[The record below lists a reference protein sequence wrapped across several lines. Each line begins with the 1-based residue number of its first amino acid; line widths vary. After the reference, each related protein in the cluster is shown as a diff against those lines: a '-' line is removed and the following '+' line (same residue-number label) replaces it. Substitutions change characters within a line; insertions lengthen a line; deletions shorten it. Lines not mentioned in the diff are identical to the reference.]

1 MTQEDRDKVERRVA
15 EALSKAAP
23 LRICE
28 SMKAA
33 MEAYGQEAMDDDRRR
48 RFKSYQ
54 YPLSAVKTD
63 GLLHFGEW
71 TRTPARRIYPL
82 SGAINIAKKIRSH
95 VAPSGP
101 HRVFVD
107 ADYSNAHMRIAAVR
121 SKDTALLAAFDTGSD
136 CYDTLGAAVF
146 PAVTDRKA
154 VRSAMKLSA
163 LSLINGGESGLIAE
177 YLKGLSN
184 DPAKDAR
191 ALIAHWNATFPDLAA
206 YIGDQFEAV
215 RAAGGSS
222 FEVETLTGRKVR
234 IDHRGNPRTVLSALW
249 TVVEAE
255 ALDFALYMLPNEIEP
270 SQGRLVLPMYDGLLL
285 DAPRSKARAVA
296 AAVKGVMEAA
306 MEQAGVPGVAVKVEA
321 RERWIGPSIDLDQV
335 ESDTHDGPDVKESK
349 DFTEPK
355 KGLKDGRLGNLIDPA
370 LESMRRRRDGIEKP
384 VPFPKAWRMTCD
396 ELKGGLW
403 PGCWILVGATG
414 AGKSQWAFQV
424 AYNAAVNER
433 IPVAYVGLELDPVG
447 LIARLGALAL
457 HGKTASPTG
466 AAQRVAWSD
475 LYLGRPDNYGGD
487 PLAWFDGR
495 PGPGADALAAMRD
508 APFYTVFSEARSGF
522 IASDIERIGKEL
534 AEERTDEHGPALLV
548 VDFLQLLGEKPGS
561 REELRE
567 RIGNAAYAA
576 RMVAVKYRIT
586 VLLISS
592 TARSYYSLYAG
603 AGETDK
609 AKTRPLGKGDTVRF
623 LGTGKESGDVEY
635 AADNVLA
642 ICREPWNP
650 GASPPPVWLAV
661 AKARTGKGPNGGWV
675 SYAFN
680 GTTFTEEAVIE
691 EPKAETRTQEPL

>member
-1 MTQEDRDKVERRVA
+1 
-15 EALSKAAP
+15 
-23 LRICE
+23 
-28 SMKAA
+28 
-33 MEAYGQEAMDDDRRR
+33 
-48 RFKSYQ
+48 
-54 YPLSAVKTD
+54 
-63 GLLHFGEW
+63 
-71 TRTPARRIYPL
+71 
-82 SGAINIAKKIRSH
+82 
-95 VAPSGP
+95 
-101 HRVFVD
+101 
-107 ADYSNAHMRIAAVR
+107 
-121 SKDTALLAAFDTGSD
+121 
-136 CYDTLGAAVF
+136 
-146 PAVTDRKA
+146 
-154 VRSAMKLSA
+154 
-163 LSLINGGESGLIAE
+163 
-177 YLKGLSN
+177 
-184 DPAKDAR
+184 
-191 ALIAHWNATFPDLAA
+191 
-206 YIGDQFEAV
+206 
-215 RAAGGSS
+215 
-222 FEVETLTGRKVR
+222 
-234 IDHRGNPRTVLSALW
+234 
-249 TVVEAE
+249 
-255 ALDFALYMLPNEIEP
+255 
-270 SQGRLVLPMYDGLLL
+270 
-285 DAPRSKARAVA
+285 
-296 AAVKGVMEAA
+296 

-321 RERWIGPSIDLDQV
+321 RERWRGPTIDLDQV
-335 ESDTHDGPDVKESK
+335 DSDTHDGPDVKEAK

-433 IPVAYVGLELDPVG
+433 IPVAYVGLELDPTG

-534 AEERTDEHGPALLV
+534 AEERTAEHGPALLV

>member
-1 MTQEDRDKVERRVA
+1 MTQEDRDKVERGVA
-15 EALSKAAP
+15 EALRGAAP

-28 SMKAA
+28 TMKAA
-33 MEAYGQEAMDDDRRR
+33 MEAYGQGDLDDLRRG
-48 RFKSYQ
+48 RFKAYQ
-54 YPLSAVKTD
+54 RSLSAVGAD
-63 GLLHFGEW
+63 GLLHCGNWKRED
-71 TRTPARRIYPL
+71 TRRIWPL
-82 SGAINIAKKIRSH
+82 SGAIGIANAIRSH

-101 HRVFVD
+101 HLVFVD
-107 ADYSNAHMRIAAVR
+107 ADYSSAHVRIAAAR
-121 SKDTALLAAFDTGSD
+121 SGDPALLAAFDAKKD
-136 CYDTLGAAVF
+136 FYAELGKAVF
-146 PAVTDRKA
+146 PDAEKPDAVRKA
-154 VRSAMKLSA
+154 MKGAA
-163 LSLINGGESGLIAE
+163 LSMINGGGVNGVAE
-177 YLKGLSN
+177 HLTNISS
-184 DPAKDAR
+184 DPSRDAR
-191 ALIAHWNATFPDLAA
+191 SLIAHWGKEYPRLTE
-206 YIGDQFEAV
+206 YIGERLEAIRKV
-215 RAAGGSS
+215 GGVS
-222 FEVETLTGRKVR
+222 FEVETLTGRKVH
-234 IDHRGNPRTVLSALW
+234 IQHNGKHLAALSAHW

-255 ALDFALYMLPNEIEP
+255 ALDFALHLLPNEIRP

-296 AAVKGVMEAA
+296 AAVKDVMQIA
-306 MEQAGVPGVAVKVEA
+306 MEKAGVPGVAVKVEV
-321 RERWIGPSIDLDQV
+321 RERWRGPTIDLDQ
-335 ESDTHDGPDVKESK
+335 DGPDVQQAK

-384 VPFPKAWRMTCD
+384 VPFPKAWRKTCD

-433 IPVAYVGLELDPVG
+433 IPVAYVGLELDPTG

-475 LYLGRPDNYGGD
+475 LYLGRPDSSGGD
-487 PLAWFDGR
+487 PLAWFDGS
-495 PGPGADALAAMRD
+495 PGVGADALAAMRD

-603 AGETDK
+603 AAESEKGR
-609 AKTRPLGKGDTVRF
+609 TRPLGKGDTVRF

-661 AKARTGKGPNGGWV
+661 AKARTGKGPEGGWV

-680 GTTFTEEAVIE
+680 GTTFTEVTVE
-691 EPKAETRTQEPL
+691 EPKAETRSKEPI